1 MISVGVVSLGC
12 SKNRVD
18 TERMHG
24 LLTAAGYRVEADPAK
39 AAIIIVNTCGCIEP
53 AKRESI
59 DAILDMARYKESGRC
74 QLLLVTGCL
83 SQRYAAE
90 LHEQMPEIDGLLGV
104 GQYDRLL
111 ELIHNAHQGKRP
123 SFTAPC
129 TDCMEEG
136 DRVLTTPPYS
146 AYVKIGE
153 GCDNR
158 CSYCAIPL
166 IRGPYRSRPMA
177 AILREM
183 ERLAQRGVKEFSLIS
198 QDTTRYGTDFGS
210 GESQLPLL
218 LRQAA
223 ALPGVVWLRVL
234 YCYPARVNEAL
245 LDALA
250 GLPNVCGYL
259 DIPIQHAVPRLLAAM
274 NRQGTA
280 AHIRWVIREARARN
294 LALRTSVI
302 VGFPGETEADFA
314 ELLDFVAQAQFDRL
328 GAFAFSAE
336 EDTPAAQLP
345 DQAPEA
351 VKQERLDALM
361 SLQRRIS
368 TQRNALRVGS
378 ACSVLAEG
386 RRADGLYWGRSAWEA
401 PEIDGRIL
409 FRSVTPIKPGDFAT
423 VRITDSQA
431 YDLIGETL

>member
-1 MISVGVVSLGC
+1 MDSVGVVSLGC

-18 TERMHG
+18 TERMLG
-24 LLTAAGYRVEADPAK
+24 MLTAAGYAIEADPAK
-39 AAIIIVNTCGCIEP
+39 AQIIIVNTCGFIEP
-53 AKRESI
+53 AKQESI
-59 DAILDMARYKESGRC
+59 DAILDMARYKESGQC
-74 QLLLVTGCL
+74 KLLLVTGCL
-83 SQRYAAE
+83 SQRYATE

-111 ELIHNAHQGKRP
+111 ELISNAEQGKRP

-129 TDCMEEG
+129 TDFMEES
-136 DRVLTTPPYS
+136 DRVLTTPPYT

-177 AILREM
+177 DILKEM
-183 ERLAQRGVKEFSLIS
+183 ERLAGRGVKEFTLVS

-223 ALPGVVWLRVL
+223 ALPVVTWLRAL

-250 GLPNVCGYL
+250 GLPNACGYL
-259 DIPIQHAVPRLLAAM
+259 DVPIQHIVPRLLTAM
-274 NRQGTA
+274 NRHGTA
-280 AHIRWVIREARARN
+280 AHIRWVIEEARARN

-302 VGFPGETEADFA
+302 VGFPGETETDFT
-314 ELLDFVAQAQFDRL
+314 ELLDFVSQAQFDRL
-328 GAFAFSAE
+328 GAFAFSPE
-336 EDTPAAQLP
+336 EDTPAAALP
-345 DQAPEA
+345 DQAPEEI
-351 VKQERLDALM
+351 KLQRLNKLM
-361 SLQRRIS
+361 SLQQRIS
-368 TQRNALRVGS
+368 AERSALRVGS
-378 ACSVLAEG
+378 VCRVLTEG
-386 RRADGLYWGRSAWEA
+386 RRADGVYWGRSAWEA
-401 PEIDGRIL
+401 PEIDGHIL
-409 FRSVTPIKPGDFAT
+409 FRSAAPLKPGDFAA
-423 VRITDSQA
+423 VRVTGSKA
-431 YDLIGETL
+431 YDLIGEMV